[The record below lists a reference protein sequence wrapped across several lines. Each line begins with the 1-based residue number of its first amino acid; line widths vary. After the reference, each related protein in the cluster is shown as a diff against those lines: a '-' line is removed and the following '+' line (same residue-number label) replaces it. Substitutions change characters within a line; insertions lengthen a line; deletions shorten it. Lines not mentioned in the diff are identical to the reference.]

1 MSGASFQVV
10 SPPRRTDLTLDE
22 VAEILRCS
30 RYLVRRLVQDGE
42 LPAYRVGKFLF
53 RPLVGRL
60 LRLARPHFRAA
71 VATFGPVFGWT
82 GW

>member
-1 MSGASFQVV
+1 MSSASFQVV

-42 LPAYRVGKFLF
+42 LPAYRVGKFLRVRPEWLEEF
-53 RPLVGRL
+53 RKAKR
-60 LRLARPHFRAA
+60 
-71 VATFGPVFGWT
+71 W
-82 GW
+82 